1 MKRVILII
9 FAVFSFGNIQA
20 QKLADKTDT
29 ETQIS
34 RFMTDSLEVIAGRVE
49 KQIIPTRYM
58 EQELIGKTDTLK
70 GWEGIEVSLYHY
82 KVHGTDIIARVYL
95 ADADSRK
102 IASWIIST
110 CVIVTGK
117 LSKSDSD
124 KLIKDIRFAS
134 GGQFPVLGMVYEDMY
149 GTGQKCY
156 LFKDGVT
163 VYLADGNIREL
174 SEINDN
180 TIVRVGKYARIIS
193 TTREEYINAFGAA
206 DLEGK
211 KWLEVVKNEYKK
223 ALLSNRNNLMIAK
236 MSGTITTKQ
245 SR

>member
-20 QKLADKTDT
+20 QRVADKTDSEELIT
-29 ETQIS
+29 KYI
-34 RFMTDSLEVIAGRVE
+34 TDSLEVIAGRVE

-58 EQELIGKTDTLK
+58 EQVFIGKTDTLE

-82 KVHGTDIIARVYL
+82 KVQGTDIIAKVYL

-124 KLIKDIRFAS
+124 RLINDIRFAS

-174 SEINDN
+174 SEISDS

-193 TTREEYINAFGAA
+193 TTREEYINTFGAA

-236 MSGTITTKQ
+236 MSSTLLK
-245 SR
+245 

>member
-1 MKRVILII
+1 MKRVILIF
-9 FAVFSFGNIQA
+9 FAVFSFGNIHA
-20 QKLADKTDT
+20 QKVAEKADT
-29 ETQIS
+29 ETLIS
-34 RFMTDSLEVIAGRVE
+34 KFMTDSLDVIAGRVE

-82 KVHGTDIIARVYL
+82 KVQGTDIIAKVYL

-117 LSKSDSD
+117 LNKSDSD
-124 KLIKDIRFAS
+124 RLIKDIRFAS

-163 VYLADGNIREL
+163 VYLPDVNIREL
-174 SEINDN
+174 SEINDSS
-180 TIVRVGKYARIIS
+180 IVRVGKYARIIS
-193 TTREEYINAFGAA
+193 TTREEYINKFGAA

-211 KWLEVVKNEYKK
+211 KWHEVVKNEYKK
-223 ALLSNRNNLMIAK
+223 ALLSDRNNLMIAK
-236 MSGTITTKQ
+236 MSGTDFSNQ
-245 SR
+245 H